1 MPASEIFR
9 GIFQCVKYRATLRAM
24 QLAAGEATNAQAV
37 LLTTAKIPQE
47 AVRLAKRVRV
57 VILTAPVAAEKS

>member
-1 MPASEIFR
+1 
-9 GIFQCVKYRATLRAM
+9 M

-37 LLTTAKIPQE
+37 LLTTAKIPDE

-57 VILTAPVAAEKS
+57 VILTAPIAAEKS